1 MAKIKIIELSEEQ
14 RADLERGFTHGPS
27 RAFRQ
32 RCQVILLKAG
42 SPQAQRLTSK
52 QVAAE
57 VRCCEVVV
65 NTWLKR
71 HEVQG
76 FQGLRTRQGQGRAP
90 ILQTE
95 TDLAA
100 VRRAVEQ
107 NRQHISLAKAELTK
121 AERVKE
127 LGKEFSTLT
136 LKRFLK
142 NGGRFKRI
150 RRQVKPN
157 ADIYAFKR
165 ECLTEMGQL
174 SEQGHIDLFYG
185 DESRV
190 SLLPCVPYAW
200 HFQNEQVVMPSE
212 RGGGVNCFA
221 LLSPCFRGT
230 TVSTGT

>member
-1 MAKIKIIELSEEQ
+1 MAKIKTIELSEEQ
-14 RADLERGFTHGPS
+14 RAALERGFTHGSS

-32 RCQVILLKAG
+32 RCQIILLKAG

-71 HEVQG
+71 YEGQG
-76 FQGLRTRQGQGRAP
+76 FEGLKTRQGQGRTP

-100 VRRAVEQ
+100 VRCAVEQ
-107 NRQHISLAKAELTK
+107 NRQRISLAKAELT
-121 AERVKE
+121 KE

-142 NGGRFKRI
+142 KT
-150 RRQVKPN
+150 
-157 ADIYAFKR
+157 ADASSAFDDK
-165 ECLTEMGQL
+165 
-174 SEQGHIDLFYG
+174 
-185 DESRV
+185 
-190 SLLPCVPYAW
+190 
-200 HFQNEQVVMPSE
+200 
-212 RGGGVNCFA
+212 
-221 LLSPCFRGT
+221 
-230 TVSTGT
+230 